1 MIEFLRALSAV
12 ELKVLGKALR
22 SGKVSPPY
30 GSYSLQQY
38 CSNAVAVELARG
50 FQQLADDGHPAQS
63 LALLLEALASERQR
77 SEALT
82 ESVELVWTGPEC
94 PGLLNRD
101 TLVVVQDLFRKAT
114 KSILVTS
121 YALYQ
126 GKALFSGLAARM
138 VAIPELQVRM
148 FLDISR
154 PQGDT
159 SLGAMIVQRYA
170 NRFRSQEW
178 PEGVRLPEIWYDP
191 RALEIGK
198 EKKACLHAKCIVVD
212 GEISFVSSANL
223 TEAAQQRNIEVG
235 ALIHSEACAST
246 IEQHFRLLSERGLLE
261 KVYS

>member
-1 MIEFLRALSAV
+1 MIEFLRALNAA
-12 ELKVLGKALR
+12 ELTVLGKALR

-30 GSYSLQQY
+30 TSYSLQQY
-38 CSNAVAVELARG
+38 CSGTTADELARG
-50 FQQLADDGHPAQS
+50 FQLLADEGHPAQS
-63 LALLLEALASERQR
+63 LALLLDAVASERQGA
-77 SEALT
+77 EALK

-101 TLVVVQDLFRKAT
+101 TLVVVHDLFNKAT
-114 KSILVTS
+114 KSILITS

-126 GKALFSGLAARM
+126 GKALFASLAARM

-170 NRFRSQEW
+170 HRFRTQEW
-178 PEGVRLPEIWYDP
+178 PTGVRLPEIWYDP

-198 EKKACLHAKCIVVD
+198 GNRACLHAKCIVVD
-212 GEISFVSSANL
+212 GGTVFITSANL

-235 ALIHSEACAST
+235 TLIQSRDFSGAVEKHFSVLM
-246 IEQHFRLLSERGLLE
+246 EQGLL
-261 KVYS
+261 KRG